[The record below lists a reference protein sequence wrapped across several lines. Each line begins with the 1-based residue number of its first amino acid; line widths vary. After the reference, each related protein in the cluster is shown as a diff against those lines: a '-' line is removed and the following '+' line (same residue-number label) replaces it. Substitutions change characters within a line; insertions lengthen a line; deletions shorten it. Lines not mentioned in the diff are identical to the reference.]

1 MKVTVDTNFLISA
14 TQWDYSVA
22 HKLLKKF
29 ILSDAEIFTTHD
41 ILDETVEVLERDFE
55 YSKDEVENIIG
66 KILLFAKQIKPK
78 QKIDVVKDDPD
89 DNKVIEC
96 AIESSS
102 DYIITYD
109 KHLLKLKEFR
119 GIKIITSEE
128 FNKIHD

>member
-14 TQWDYSVA
+14 TQWDYSIA

-29 ILSDAEIFTTHD
+29 ILSGVEIFTTQD
-41 ILDETVEVLERDFE
+41 ILDETSEVLERDFK

-66 KILLFAKQIKPK
+66 KILLFAKLIETK
-78 QKIDVVKDDPD
+78 QKIYVIKDDPD
-89 DNKVIEC
+89 DNKIIEC

-109 KHLLKLKEFR
+109 KHLLKLKEYK
-119 GIKIITSEE
+119 GIKIIKPEE
-128 FNKIHD
+128 ILREF